1 MGQRGVREKGSGPTC
16 EAGSGAW
23 ALSDVGWYG
32 AQRGKGGC
40 VPGKRCHVGLSVWT
54 PDWQTGLSLCLL
66 SWMVLPMM
74 LMREVT

>member
-1 MGQRGVREKGSGPTC
+1 MGQREVREKGSGPTC

-40 VPGKRCHVGLSVWT
+40 VPGKR
-54 PDWQTGLSLCLL
+54 
-66 SWMVLPMM
+66 
-74 LMREVT
+74 